1 MKTFD
6 RLIFIFAVIGILS
19 LIIINILMFH
29 SDSNNDKTY
38 MVEINR
44 IENQLSVNEN
54 INIKDYNTIIGIY
67 KYDESDDENLY
78 KTENKYV
85 IRKINNSLY
94 RIEYNDNITNYD
106 IKIPITINIIIFVTF
121 VFVVVLLLYVRKNI
135 IKPFSK
141 LSNLPYNLAKG
152 NLTTPIKENKSRYF
166 GKYIWGINMLRETL
180 ETSKNRELK
189 HIKKEKTLLLSL
201 SHDIKT
207 PLSAIKLYSKAISK
221 SVYSIE
227 KQREI
232 AENINT
238 KADEIEDFVDEIIRK
253 SSSEFMSFE
262 INKTDFYL
270 SEVINK
276 ISDYYTE
283 KLKLLNVA
291 FKIEPYINCM
301 ISGDRDRL
309 EEVLQNIIENA
320 IKYGDGRYISIS
332 FSNEEDCR
340 LITVSNSGC
349 TLSDSEL
356 PHIFESFWRG
366 SNVKTQQGN
375 GLGLFI
381 CRQLMKGMNGDIF
394 AEISDENMNVTLVCR
409 KAE

>member
-1 MKTFD
+1 MKTFN
-6 RLIFIFAVIGILS
+6 RLIFLFVTIGILS
-19 LIIINILMFH
+19 LIIINILLFH
-29 SDSNNDKTY
+29 SGYNDDKTY

-44 IENQLSVNEN
+44 IEHQLSANEN
-54 INIKDYNTIIGIY
+54 INIEDYNAILAIY
-67 KYDESDDENLY
+67 KYDNSDKENFC
-78 KTENKYV
+78 KSENKYV
-85 IRKINNSLY
+85 IRNINNSLY

-106 IKIPITINIIIFVTF
+106 IRIPIAISTIIFIVLLS
-121 VFVVVLLLYVRKNI
+121 VIVLLLYIKKSI
-135 IKPFSK
+135 IKPFST

-180 ETSKNRELK
+180 ESSKKRELE

-227 KQREI
+227 KQRDA
-232 AENINT
+232 AENINI
-238 KADEIEDFVDEIIRK
+238 KADEIENFVDEIIRK
-253 SSSEFMSFE
+253 SSSEFMTFE

-276 ISDYYTE
+276 ISNYYTE
-283 KLKLLNVA
+283 KLQLLNVD
-291 FKIEPYINCM
+291 FKIEPYSNCM
-301 ISGDRDRL
+301 ISGDSDRL

-320 IKYGDGRYISIS
+320 IKYGDGKEISIY
-332 FSNEEDCR
+332 FSDEEDCR

-349 TLSDSEL
+349 TLSDTEL

-366 SNVKTQQGN
+366 SNVKNQQGN

-381 CRQLMKGMNGDIF
+381 CRQLMKGMDGDIF
-394 AEISDENMNVTLVCR
+394 AETSGENMNVTVVYR
-409 KAE
+409 KI

>member
-6 RLIFIFAVIGILS
+6 RLIFIFIIIGVLS
-19 LIIINILMFH
+19 LTIINILMFY
-29 SDSNNDKTY
+29 SGSNNDKTY

-44 IENQLSVNEN
+44 IEHQLSENEN
-54 INIKDYNTIIGIY
+54 INIEDYDTILGIY
-67 KYDESDDENLY
+67 KYNDSDNESLY
-78 KTENKYV
+78 KSENKYV
-85 IRKINNSLY
+85 IRKINNNLY
-94 RIEYNDNITNYD
+94 RIEYNDNMANDD
-106 IKIPITINIIIFVTF
+106 IKIPIVINTIIFAIF
-121 VFVVVLLLYVRKNI
+121 VFIIVLLLYIRKSI
-135 IKPFSK
+135 IKPFST
-141 LSNLPYNLAKG
+141 LSNLPYKLAKG

-180 ETSKNRELK
+180 ESSRKRELE

-221 SVYSIE
+221 SVYSVE
-227 KQREI
+227 KQREV
-232 AENINT
+232 AENINA

-253 SSSEFMSFE
+253 SSSEFMTFE

-283 KLKLLNVA
+283 KLQLLNID
-291 FKIEPYINCM
+291 FKIEPYSNCM
-301 ISGDRDRL
+301 ISGDNDRL

-320 IKYGDGRYISIS
+320 IKYGNGREISIC
-332 FSNEEDCR
+332 FSDEEDCR

-349 TLSDSEL
+349 TLSDTEL